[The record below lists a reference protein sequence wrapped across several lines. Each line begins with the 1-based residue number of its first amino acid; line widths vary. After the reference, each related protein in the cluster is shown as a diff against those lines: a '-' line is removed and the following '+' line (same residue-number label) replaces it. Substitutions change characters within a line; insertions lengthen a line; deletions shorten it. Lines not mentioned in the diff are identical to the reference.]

1 MAALPFTRTNQ
12 LVRFILGHSNNVIAR
27 KELYQ
32 QLVEIGSNE
41 GQLCEGIIKHA
52 AGLKL
57 TSEEWFKLLSTLPN
71 KILYSE
77 LPLEK
82 ILSEE
87 QRQKLKITTLR

>member
-1 MAALPFTRTNQ
+1 MAALPFTRTDQ

-41 GQLCEGIIKHA
+41 GQLCEGIIKHS

-57 TSEEWFKLLSTLPN
+57 TSEEWLKLLSILPN

-77 LPLEK
+77 LPLDK

-87 QRQKLKITTLR
+87 QLKHLKTKGLR